1 MFTLFRRSI
10 RPSDPRHRSPSRRMH
25 LLPENH
31 LHHLPSIDLWYVIT
45 RLICHSYILYL
56 DSVRSPHPWR
66 ENVIRLSSRSNF
78 NFHLN
83 TSHHFASVKSLFIRI
98 HQKCIPTHLRNH
110 RIVINP
116 SQRKKKKLD
125 NPSKATIHHADQR
138 TTNSSIQN
146 RSIRSFRSPS
156 DALANLPVFRWNGR
170 GAVVLLLSA
179 ITRCPQTDRERERE
193 ISQAVGH

>member
-1 MFTLFRRSI
+1 MIRNHVWFVTAISYISILFVVHILEKKTLFNYHRI
-10 RPSDPRHRSPSRRMH
+10 DPFS
-25 LLPENH
+25 
-31 LHHLPSIDLWYVIT
+31 
-45 RLICHSYILYL
+45 
-56 DSVRSPHPWR
+56 
-66 ENVIRLSSRSNF
+66 SNF

-83 TSHHFASVKSLFIRI
+83 TSHHFASVKSPFIRI
-98 HQKCIPTHLRNH
+98 HQRCIPTHLRNH